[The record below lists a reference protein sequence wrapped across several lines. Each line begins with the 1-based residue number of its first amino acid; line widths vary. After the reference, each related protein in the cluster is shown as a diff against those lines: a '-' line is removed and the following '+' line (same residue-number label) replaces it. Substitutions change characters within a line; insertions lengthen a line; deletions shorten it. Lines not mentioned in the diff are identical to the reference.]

1 MKTHETL
8 KHRNCTINIH
18 YDTSPEN
25 PWKAW
30 DCEPPILTFYDRSV
44 KAYENAPET
53 LREILHLL
61 PAETWQRYKRVD
73 FFRAI
78 MADKFGE
85 KELAGEIRRQGSTF
99 EAVAELLAAEYG
111 EKPHGWHSAQQWFE
125 MAEAL
130 LKLAGIPCLYEQSNG
145 YSQGD
150 STLCLVVLTPE
161 WFKKSGANPENA
173 EAICKSAFDLYS
185 AWAWG
190 DVYGYTC
197 EDENGEEIDDASCW
211 GFYGSNHEQSGLL
224 ESAREQINA
233 HLANR
238 DKETA
243 DLEAALCAFT

>member
-25 PWKAW
+25 PWLAW
-30 DCEPPILTFYDRSV
+30 DCEPPLLTFYDRSV
-44 KAYENAPET
+44 NAHGNAPET
-53 LREILHLL
+53 LRDVLRLL
-61 PAETWQRYKRVD
+61 PTSFWQRGERVKMAREFLNLSLAD
-73 FFRAI
+73 FVREYLREWGDFQDAFQRALE
-78 MADKFGE
+78 D
-85 KELAGEIRRQGSTF
+85 EL
-99 EAVAELLAAEYG
+99 G
-111 EKPHGWHSAQQWFE
+111 EKPHGWRSAQQWFE

-145 YSQGD
+145 YSQGH

-161 WFKKSGANPENA
+161 WLKLSGVNPEHA
-173 EAICKSAFDLYS
+173 EAICKGAFDLYS

-197 EDENGEEIDDASCW
+197 EDENGDEIDDASCW
-211 GFYGSNHEQSGLL
+211 GFYGSDHEKSGLL

-233 HLANR
+233 HLADR

-243 DLEAALCAFT
+243 DLEAALCAFV

>member
-1 MKTHETL
+1 MKPYETL
-8 KHRNCTINIH
+8 KHRNCAIRIH
-18 YDTSPEN
+18 IDTSPEN
-25 PWKAW
+25 PWRAW

-44 KAYENAPET
+44 NVYKNAPESWWDF
-53 LREILHLL
+53 LRLL
-61 PAETWQRYKRVD
+61 PAETWQRGKRVAFLKEFILPLGVSLRD
-73 FFRAI
+73 YTEEKRRVGEVDAI
-78 MADKFGE
+78 ATYLE
-85 KELAGEIRRQGSTF
+85 EHL
-99 EAVAELLAAEYG
+99 G
-111 EKPHGWHSAQQWFE
+111 EKPHGWRSAQQWFE

-130 LKLAGIPCLYEQSNG
+130 LKLAGIPCLYDQSNG

-161 WFKKSGANPENA
+161 WFKKSGASPEHA

-243 DLEAALCAFT
+243 DLEAALCAFV